1 MIMSGKTKNVYAG
14 MYHLK
19 INTMKKCIPIL
30 IAFCFSVSVAFA
42 QSSGSW
48 NGSDV
53 PGHTFAEFSG
63 FTGKQG
69 FQISVPEGTK
79 TIRLNYS
86 AAAKR
91 GQLKLIIQSKSGK
104 LLEKNIDG
112 EESDSLTIHLPDNRK
127 CRIYVVGKEAAGNF
141 NIWYSPSATVSR

>member
-1 MIMSGKTKNVYAG
+1 MKTSV
-14 MYHLK
+14 L
-19 INTMKKCIPIL
+19 TL
-30 IAFCFSVSVAFA
+30 IALCFSLSVAFA

-69 FQISVPEGTK
+69 FQITVPEGTK

-91 GQLKLIIQSKSGK
+91 GELKLIIQSKSGK
-104 LLEKNIDG
+104 LLEKSIDG
-112 EESDSLTIHLPDNRK
+112 EESDSLTINLSDNRK
-127 CRIYVVGKEAAGNF
+127 CRIYVLGKEAAGNF
-141 NIWYSPSATVSR
+141 NIWYSPALAAGSR